1 MRFVLWSLPVSLALL
16 AAACEEAVVVDG
28 GGDTPSIPANL
39 RYRLEPSGD
48 PERPSGI
55 VLTWDDVADA
65 DLESYEVY
73 SRGSSTASFGRR
85 ASTTS
90 NTFHDNGVPHLEYAV
105 TAVNTGGGE
114 SELSNVVHVD
124 ERLALEQPNQV
135 ASISLNRAVHL
146 SWTDNAFLADP
157 ERFDWYRV
165 YSAGYDLTNDT
176 CGATWALEG
185 TTIAPEFLVAA
196 MPNGVARCFGISA
209 ISREGYESLWSPL
222 WHDTPRPDARNVL
235 VFAYQENVATSGF
248 RYWQDLNGDTRV
260 QDAELGLVVDG
271 NRTDIDFWV
280 DRDPVDSS
288 LWFVPEFTGTQMR
301 LWSDQPIAD
310 LTAIDYAPASGYS
323 ATDIQAVPGYG
334 YVFRIVESGTTR
346 YGALRVTHVSRDYV
360 IFDWSY
366 QTNLG
371 NPELVAHGISGNR
384 GVVASSK

>member
-1 MRFVLWSLPVSLALL
+1 MRVVLRSLPISLLIL
-16 AAACEEAVVVDG
+16 AAACEEAVLV
-28 GGDTPSIPANL
+28 GDEASAPANL

-48 PERPSGI
+48 PQAPYGI
-55 VLTWDDVADA
+55 VLTWDDVPDA
-65 DLESYEVY
+65 DLDSYQVY
-73 SRGSSTASFGRR
+73 SRGSTGSSFGLR

-90 NTFHDNGVPHLEYAV
+90 NTFHDNGVPHLEYLV
-105 TAVNTGGGE
+105 TAVNTEGGE
-114 SELSNVVHVD
+114 SEWSNVVHID
-124 ERLALEQPNQV
+124 ERLALEQPGAL

-157 ERFDWYRV
+157 ERFEWYRV
-165 YSAGYDLTNDT
+165 YSAAYDLTDDT
-176 CGATWALEG
+176 CGATWAFEG
-185 TTIAPEFLVAA
+185 MTIAPEFLVGA

-235 VFAYQENVATSGF
+235 VFAYQEDAATSGF
-248 RYWQDLNGDTRV
+248 RYWQDLNADSRV

-271 NRTDIDFWV
+271 NRSDIDFWV
-280 DRDPVDSS
+280 DRDPLDST
-288 LWFVPEFTGTQMR
+288 LWLVPEFTGTQVR

-323 ATDIQAVPGYG
+323 ATDLQAVPGYG
-334 YVFRIVESGTTR
+334 YVFRIVENGATR

-366 QTNLG
+366 QTSVG
-371 NPELVAHGISGNR
+371 DPELIAR
-384 GVVASSK
+384 GSSSSAGAVVSSR